1 MAMFDKIKSS
11 MQERGDKTLKE
22 QAFGS
27 VNVEFA
33 EAAVYITHDGDRIR
47 QIDSTITVDNLLK
60 EVNNMRN
67 LIFEGSRK

>member
-1 MAMFDKIKSS
+1 MFDKIKSS

-47 QIDSTITVDNLLK
+47 QIDSTISVDNLVK
-60 EVNNMRN
+60 EVNNMRY